1 MSLTDMIIPRDISCD
16 FTNNTVKISLSPF
29 ETGLGYTIGT
39 AIRRLMLSQIAG
51 AAVVE
56 ARITGVTDEFSEIPG
71 VKTDVLDII
80 LNLKTLKF
88 KLNTIGSVDLR
99 LSFTGMGTVTGANI
113 DLPTG
118 VELMNPEQEIAVLTT
133 NQTLE
138 IDLKIEMGK
147 GYVTANERIENKCIE
162 RELNCIYLDVNYS
175 PIKNVYFKVSPA
187 RVGNRTDLDS
197 LMLHVETN
205 GTIDPVESIKTV
217 ANILQ
222 LQLSSFVSL
231 DETSVVTD
239 VPSKKNE
246 MQILYKKIDDLDLTV
261 RAANCLKTENIYYI
275 GELVQRSENSL
286 LKTPNLGRKS
296 LTEIKSMLAAY
307 DLHLGMTICDWN
319 KPEE

>member
-1 MSLTDMIIPRDISCD
+1 MSLSDVIIPRDISCD
-16 FTNNTVKISLSPF
+16 FSNNIVKISLSPF

-39 AIRRLMLSQIAG
+39 AIRRLMLSQIEG

-56 ARITGVTDEFSEIPG
+56 ARIAGVTDEFAKIDG

-80 LNLKTLKF
+80 LNLKSLSF
-88 KLNTIGSVDLR
+88 KLTGIKSANIKLDFNGIGV
-99 LSFTGMGTVTGANI
+99 VTGA
-113 DLPTG
+113 DLQLPAG
-118 VELMNPEQEIAVLTT
+118 VELVNPEQEIAVVTT
-133 NQTLE
+133 KRKLE
-138 IDLKIEMGK
+138 IDILVESGK
-147 GYVTANERIENKCIE
+147 GFVTAKERIENNDID
-162 RELNCIYLDVNYS
+162 REINCIYLDVNYS
-175 PIKNVYFKVSPA
+175 PIRNIYFKVSPA

-205 GTIDPVESIKTV
+205 GTIEPVDSIKRV

-222 LQLSSFVSL
+222 LQLSSFVTI
-231 DETSVVTD
+231 DETQLVEEK
-239 VPSKKNE
+239 PKQNNE

-261 RAANCLKTENIYYI
+261 RAANCLKTENIFYI

-296 LTEIKSMLAAY
+296 LTEIKAMLAAY
-307 DLHLGMTICDWN
+307 DLHLGMAINDWN

>member
-1 MSLTDMIIPRDISCD
+1 MSLSDVIIPRDISCD
-16 FTNNTVKISLSPF
+16 FSNNIVKISLSPF

-39 AIRRLMLSQIAG
+39 AIRRLMLSQIEG

-56 ARITGVTDEFSEIPG
+56 ARIAGVTDEFAKIDG

-80 LNLKTLKF
+80 LNLKSLSF
-88 KLNTIGSVDLR
+88 KL
-99 LSFTGMGTVTGANI
+99 TGIKTANIKLDFSGVGVVTGA
-113 DLPTG
+113 DLQLPAG
-118 VELMNPEQEIAVLTT
+118 VELVNPEQEIAVVTT
-133 NQTLE
+133 KRKLE
-138 IDLKIEMGK
+138 IDILVESGK
-147 GYVTANERIENKCIE
+147 GFVTAKERIENNDID
-162 RELNCIYLDVNYS
+162 REINCIYLDVNYS
-175 PIKNVYFKVSPA
+175 PIRNIYFKVSPA

-205 GTIDPVESIKTV
+205 GTIEPVDSIKRV

-222 LQLSSFVSL
+222 LQLSSFVTI
-231 DETSVVTD
+231 DETQLVEEK
-239 VPSKKNE
+239 PKQNNE

-261 RAANCLKTENIYYI
+261 RAANCLKTENIFYI

-296 LTEIKSMLAAY
+296 LTEIKAMLAAY
-307 DLHLGMTICDWN
+307 DLHLGMAINDWN